1 MLASL
6 VRNEVSQRAVGW
18 GACVLWGSLPKFKAL
33 MQTLTCNDV
42 FKHRPEYLKY
52 MHKPQTLSLSPQHV
66 PVCFSESKPAQWGGF
81 GESMAGMQ
89 AHNDWDW
96 QGRAGV
102 ICRNSATTVRVC
114 RSHSLQLT
122 SLILLSQAFYLYIF
136 LSVCLFS
143 LNLFTYT
150 ELKVFLEMLV
160 WLLTARV
167 IHRE

>member
-6 VRNEVSQRAVGW
+6 VRNEVIQEAGGTCMV
-18 GACVLWGSLPKFKAL
+18 WGSLPKFKAL
-33 MQTLTCNDV
+33 MQTLACNYV
-42 FKHRPEYLKY
+42 FKQRPEDLKY
-52 MHKPQTLSLSPQHV
+52 MHKPKTLKLSPRHV
-66 PVCFSESKPAQWGGF
+66 PVCFSESKPEHWGGF
-81 GESMAGMQ
+81 GKNIAGIQ

-96 QGRAGV
+96 QGRAGAF
-102 ICRNSATTVRVC
+102 CRNSTAVRVC

-122 SLILLSQAFYLYIF
+122 SLILLSQAFYLHIF

-143 LNLFTYT
+143 LNSFTYT